1 MPNFLQRLWNGAKSF
16 VSPIWGGAKKI
27 YNKLKASY
35 TWIKQK
41 VSDAANGGLPIISDL
56 AKWAENS
63 GIFGT
68 IDKYADTADS
78 IINYVDQ
85 GSTYLDHMINADT
98 PHVNALK
105 DMGSNVFKLI
115 NAQNQRITDAVKQ
128 APTGQYEFRPAV
140 PTIPS
145 APSAPNQQSS
155 GSGVIESGMRQGSM
169 PMNTALSMRV

>member
-1 MPNFLQRLWNGAKSF
+1 MGFLQKLWNGAKNF
-16 VSPIWGGAKKI
+16 VSPIWNTGKKI
-27 YNKLKASY
+27 YNKLKAGY
-35 TWIKQK
+35 NWIKQR

-85 GSTYLDHMINADT
+85 GSTYLDHMVNGDV

-115 NAQNQRITDAVKQ
+115 NAQNQRITDMVKS
-128 APTGQYEFRPAV
+128 APSGQYEFRPAV
-140 PTIPS
+140 PTMPNT
-145 APSAPNQQSS
+145 PQAPNQQSS